1 MIEAQLR
8 AARALVGW
16 SQGELAQKLGVPVA
30 TIKRMES
37 GGAPVSDEIRKRA
50 KETMEAAGVTF
61 TNGGE
66 PGVKLRAAGGI
77 IPPDKLNASNDE

>member
-1 MIEAQLR
+1 MIEAQWR
-8 AARALVGW
+8 AARALVDW
-16 SQGELAQKLGVPVA
+16 SQGELAQKLGVSVL

-37 GGAPVSDEIRKRA
+37 GSANVSDDVHKRA
-50 KETMEAAGVTF
+50 REALEAAGVAF

-77 IPPDKLNASNDE
+77 IAPDKLNASNDE